1 MMILKDFI
9 EQEIELGHIGCFEDF
24 RESLQYLS
32 FSDSHELDL
41 DDYDKYL
48 HCEIEWVE
56 IKLNFNRYDG
66 VVWYEIELVFG
77 EDEE

>member
-9 EQEIELGHIGCFEDF
+9 EQEISLNHISCFKDF
-24 RESLQYLS
+24 RERLQYLS
-32 FSDSHELDL
+32 FGESHELDL

-48 HCEIEWVE
+48 YCEVEWVE

-66 VVWYEIELVFG
+66 VVWYEVELVFG